1 MLKDLFT
8 RNWSLKLLAFFLA
21 LILWITLVPEE
32 KTYSERTLAVP
43 LETLNIPPTMEL
55 VEKAVSI
62 VDVTVRATNRLLG
75 QVTSNDITA
84 VLDLKNAVVTQEDF
98 ALDASMVVVP
108 PNVKAVRVFPP
119 KAHLK
124 LERANEVEMEVVPT
138 IVGTVKDGYRIDKIE
153 AFPAKAKI
161 RGPESKFRLRDR
173 LKTGPVDVAG
183 LAASVEVE
191 TDLLLPRPDLR
202 ILGGPAKV
210 RVRVTIA
217 KTR

>member
-1 MLKDLFT
+1 MNPMLKDIFT
-8 RNWSLKLLAFFLA
+8 RNWSLKLLAFALA

-32 KTYSERTLAVP
+32 KTFGERTLAVP

-55 VEKAVSI
+55 VEKAVSV

-84 VLDLKNAVVTQEDF
+84 VLDLKNAAVTQEDF

-124 LERANEVEMEVVPT
+124 LERANEIEMEVAPT
-138 IVGTVKDGYRIDKIE
+138 IVGTVRCFLPKPKSAAR
-153 AFPAKAKI
+153 KASS
-161 RGPESKFRLRDR
+161 GC
-173 LKTGPVDVAG
+173 A
-183 LAASVEVE
+183 
-191 TDLLLPRPDLR
+191 TD
-202 ILGGPAKV
+202 
-210 RVRVTIA
+210 
-217 KTR
+217 